1 MFETLL
7 LLVSGLF
14 GPIVGVA
21 IAGYLFQAAGVTDS
35 FALACLAIGFGA
47 PAGYVL
53 ERLVFTLFER
63 GIGVRDGSPWFLT
76 LLAILGTVSAMYSI
90 LAIIATASL
99 AAAPPNPPAPW
110 MDAWVTV
117 FAFSVFLATVSPLLI
132 AVRRRRNLKM
142 GESKAESRRRS

>member
-7 LLVSGLF
+7 LLLSGLF

-63 GIGVRDGSPWFLT
+63 GMGVRDGSPWFLT
-76 LLAILGTVSAMYSI
+76 LLAVLGTVSAMYSL
-90 LAIIATASL
+90 LAIVTTASTPTPR
-99 AAAPPNPPAPW
+99 AAW
-110 MDAWVTV
+110 MDVWVVV
-117 FAFSVFLATVSPLLI
+117 FAFSVFLATASALVTR
-132 AVRRRRNLKM
+132 VRRRNLKM